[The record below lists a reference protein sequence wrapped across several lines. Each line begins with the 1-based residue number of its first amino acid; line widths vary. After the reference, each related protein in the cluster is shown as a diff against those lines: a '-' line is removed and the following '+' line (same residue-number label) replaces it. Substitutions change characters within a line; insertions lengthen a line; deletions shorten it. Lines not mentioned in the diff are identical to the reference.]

1 MRPLAFLLVVLLSSS
16 RLTAQQTIERSVVT
30 SGAVRSSSSM
40 IALHGSIGQPI
51 IGISRGAAQSAFHGF
66 WYRLASVHS
75 SVERAEPFAVRL
87 APQPAAE
94 SARLEIVCSGDTEAS
109 MVTLQGRFVE
119 QLVLVPTPSGAAATI
134 DCSPYASG
142 LYLLQLGCNGQ
153 RMYLPFM
160 ISK

>member
-1 MRPLAFLLVVLLSSS
+1 MKYAAFFLFAVVLNVHG
-16 RLTAQQTIERSVVT
+16 QTIERSVVT

-94 SARLEIVCSGDTEAS
+94 SARLELGCSGDAEAS
-109 MVTLQGRFVE
+109 LVTLQGRLVE
-119 QLVLVPTPSGAAATI
+119 HLVLVPTRAALLPRLTAVPMPADSTYSSSAVMGRGCTCPS
-134 DCSPYASG
+134 
-142 LYLLQLGCNGQ
+142 
-153 RMYLPFM
+153 
-160 ISK
+160 